1 MVSRCLTPSAWRALS
16 KAERLEMLAYQQA
29 VNESR
34 ERLLR
39 EVVEKLPNEFGLLAQ
54 ALINAMR

>member
-1 MVSRCLTPSAWRALS
+1 
-16 KAERLEMLAYQQA
+16 MLAYQQA

-34 ERLLR
+34 EKLLI